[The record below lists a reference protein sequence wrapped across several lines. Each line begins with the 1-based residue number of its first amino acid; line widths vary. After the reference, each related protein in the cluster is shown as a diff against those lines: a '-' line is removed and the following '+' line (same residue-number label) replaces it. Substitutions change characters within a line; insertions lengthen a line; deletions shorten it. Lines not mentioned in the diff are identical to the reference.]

1 MPSKDSMP
9 KKKPIYTR
17 KKKPT
22 TQTPEG
28 TTLLLL
34 LLLVDHPIKN
44 TSSLK
49 HSALS
54 PSEVT
59 SPTSETPEPVA
70 METEVKT
77 PAAEPG
83 ESGGP
88 RRQVMGDDDDDD

>member
-28 TTLLLL
+28 TTV
-34 LLLVDHPIKN
+34 LLLVSHPIKN
-44 TSSLK
+44 TSSGLQR
-49 HSALS
+49 SALS

-77 PAAEPG
+77 PATEPG
-83 ESGGP
+83 ESRGP
-88 RRQVMGDDDDDD
+88 RRQVMGDNDDD